1 MRGLYTRTIFHD
13 VMQRGAVSSNA
24 KHGKT
29 TQAKDNKTIRR
40 LGMTSDMKQLCAT
53 IGRAL
58 LALAGEQAQEPQVE
72 PEQKAKGRYP
82 PRPVRT
88 ATCIVCGAEYQTSSA
103 RAELCPHCR
112 ILRTNRNRAF
122 MEAYKKAKL
131 GTQEPVPQDVPPLV
145 NFLSNQPPAEK
156 VRCERMHAWISPVI
170 CGTRGECQGKPLCP
184 HLQGGRG

>member
-1 MRGLYTRTIFHD
+1 
-13 VMQRGAVSSNA
+13 
-24 KHGKT
+24 
-29 TQAKDNKTIRR
+29 
-40 LGMTSDMKQLCAT
+40 MKILCAT

-58 LALAGEQAQEPQVE
+58 LTLAGEQAQEPQAE
-72 PEQKAKGRYP
+72 PEQKAKRRYP
-82 PRPVRT
+82 PRPVHT
-88 ATCIVCGAEYQTSSA
+88 AACIVCGAEYQTSSA

-122 MEAYKKAKL
+122 MKAYRKAKL
-131 GTQEPVPQDVPPLV
+131 GTQEPSNQPQPV

-184 HLQGGRG
+184 HLPAQYHLKTDG